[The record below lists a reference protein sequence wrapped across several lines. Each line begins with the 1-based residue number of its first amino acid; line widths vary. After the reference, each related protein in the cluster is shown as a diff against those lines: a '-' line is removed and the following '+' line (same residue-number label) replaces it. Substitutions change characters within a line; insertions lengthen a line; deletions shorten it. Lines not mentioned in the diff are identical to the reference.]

1 LFVNSEHCMN
11 NQQILEIL
19 ADQKE
24 SFNRERVLIDREV
37 DLTKYIKTSQ
47 VVVITGV
54 RRCGKSSLLYLIS
67 RKLKLDEADYCYVNF
82 DDERLVK
89 SVEVLNQIYLLHIET
104 YRKEPVFFFDEI
116 QNIPQWEQ
124 FVNRMYEKGLKLFL
138 TGSNATLL
146 SSEIASSLTG
156 RNKTLELYPFSFA
169 EFLKYEGIDSNLDKQ
184 TSKNKSLMRSTL
196 KDYMQ
201 IGGFPL
207 IVKEKDLELINNY
220 FQDILYRDIIARY
233 RIIQV
238 NEIKQIA
245 LYLISNVGKLYSY
258 ATLQKVAG
266 IKSSQSVKSYVDY
279 LQDSFL
285 LYFLKKF
292 DYSVKKQMMNSRKA
306 YVIDPALC
314 HRLGFSFSENSGRIL
329 ENIVLLHLLRKGAE
343 VYYHKEKKECDFV
356 VKSGLKIT
364 AAIQVCENLHIE
376 NYVRE
381 LEGLSEA
388 IHSYGLEKGI
398 LICNHNSLQ
407 EDLVPKNIQ
416 LISASEWLLT
426 N

>member
-1 LFVNSEHCMN
+1 MN
-11 NQQILEIL
+11 IQQILEIL

-24 SFNRERVLIDREV
+24 SFNRERVLIEREV
-37 DLTKYIKTSQ
+37 DLTTYINTSQ

-67 RKLKLDEADYCYVNF
+67 RKLQLDEADYCYVNF

-89 SVEVLNQIYLLHIET
+89 SVEVLNQIYLLHLET
-104 YRKEPVFFFDEI
+104 YRKEPIFFFDEI

-156 RNKTLELYPFSFA
+156 RNKTLQLYPFSFA
-169 EFLKYEGIDSNLDKQ
+169 EFLKFEGIDSNPDKQ
-184 TSKNKSLMRSTL
+184 TSKSKSLMRGAL

-201 IGGFPL
+201 TGGFPL
-207 IVKEKDLELINNY
+207 VVKEKDLELINNY

-238 NEIKQIA
+238 NEIKQVA
-245 LYLISNVGKLYSY
+245 LYLISNVGKLFSY
-258 ATLQKVAG
+258 ATLQKIAG

-285 LYFLKKF
+285 VYFLKKF

-306 YVIDPALC
+306 YVIDTALC
-314 HRLGFSFSENSGRIL
+314 HRLGFAFSENSGLIL
-329 ENIVLLHLLRKGAE
+329 ENIVLMHLLRRGAE

-364 AAIQVCENLHIE
+364 AAIQVCENLHSE
-376 NYVRE
+376 NYTRE

-388 IHSYGLEKGI
+388 IHYYGLEKGV
-398 LICNHNSLQ
+398 LIYNHHALDENL
-407 EDLVPKNIQ
+407 LPNNIQ
-416 LISASEWLLT
+416 LISAGEWLLT